1 MEHIEHG
8 NAFVR
13 SIAPYWSGLW
23 LPESSSS
30 SSWQSIECVGEWCSG
45 VLAAALEPQRILCEP
60 LEQSSV
66 SREQLLHLHR
76 ESMSWVCYTHD
87 AWTESLSVQC
97 DDEKHCRVQ
106 FFVDA
111 ALECIAWNVVLLLLC
126 VIGMLFAFAYMAV
139 PRLLERKKVA
149 EMRKK
154 F

>member
-13 SIAPYWSGLW
+13 SVAPYWSGVW
-23 LPESSSS
+23 LPESALSSS
-30 SSWQSIECVGEWCSG
+30 HSIECVGEWCSG

-60 LEQSSV
+60 LEQSAV
-66 SREQLLHLHR
+66 LRDLHLHR

-97 DDEKHCRVQ
+97 DDDEAKHCRVQ

-111 ALECIAWNVVLLLLC
+111 ALERIAWNVVLLLLC
-126 VIGMLFAFAYMAV
+126 VIGVLFAFAYMAV